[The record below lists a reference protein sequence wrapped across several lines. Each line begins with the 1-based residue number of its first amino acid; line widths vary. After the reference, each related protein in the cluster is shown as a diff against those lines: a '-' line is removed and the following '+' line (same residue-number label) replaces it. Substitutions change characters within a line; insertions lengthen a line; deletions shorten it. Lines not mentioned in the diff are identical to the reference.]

1 MVSFVENDL
10 KVQPTL
16 TKLYFK
22 EPPFSTFIVIELHF
36 VVNLKVPTAVTSLDV
51 HLFLTKITMF
61 GL

>member
-22 EPPFSTFIVIELHF
+22 EPPFSTFIVIEFHF

-51 HLFLTKITMF
+51 HLF
-61 GL
+61 

>member
-51 HLFLTKITMF
+51 HLF
-61 GL
+61 